1 MTSFKQIHCEYVNGD
16 DKKRQKFG
24 FEEEPEVVDRE
35 EAPTSSSCEKKKKRK
50 AALCLGPP
58 QISISGQTQTSGSLF
73 IHPKYSGR
81 SQLGVDELKCGR
93 AAG

>member
-35 EAPTSSSCEKKKKRK
+35 EAPTSSSCEKKKKEKSCFVSGASVDFHLWSDPNLRK
-50 AALCLGPP
+50 PLHTS
-58 QISISGQTQTSGSLF
+58 QIF
-73 IHPKYSGR
+73 RPKPTW
-81 SQLGVDELKCGR
+81 C
-93 AAG
+93 